1 MYLLLCKPIVIV
13 PQNILSAREC
23 RVVQVRPTQSENK
36 VEVELLDAPPINI
49 QDKLYAEARICD
61 PSLDPSGTCV
71 LSDDGSIS
79 SN

>member
-23 RVVQVRPTQSENK
+23 RIVQVSPTQFENK

-49 QDKLYAEARICD
+49 REEVYQSVFK
-61 PSLDPSGTCV
+61 
-71 LSDDGSIS
+71 
-79 SN
+79 SNVKIMS

>member
-1 MYLLLCKPIVIV
+1 MYLLLCKPIVVV

-36 VEVELLDAPPINI
+36 VEVEVLDAPPINI
-49 QDKLYAEARICD
+49 QDKVYAEARICD
-61 PSLDPSGTCV
+61 PSLDPSGKCV
-71 LSDDGSIS
+71 LPNDGSIS

>member
-36 VEVELLDAPPINI
+36 VEVELLDAPPIDI
-49 QDKLYAEARICD
+49 RPDSLKTLKL
-61 PSLDPSGTCV
+61 
-71 LSDDGSIS
+71 
-79 SN
+79 